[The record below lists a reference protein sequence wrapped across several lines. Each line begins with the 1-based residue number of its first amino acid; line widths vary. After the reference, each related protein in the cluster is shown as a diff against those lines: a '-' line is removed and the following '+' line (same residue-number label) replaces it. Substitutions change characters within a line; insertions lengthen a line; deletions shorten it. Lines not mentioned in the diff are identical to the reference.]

1 MLQTDFLAL
10 YRGQTVAEARL
21 VAITA
26 QREIVTRFIRE
37 LAGEAEGAEEQ
48 REPLRLVERG
58 RSSELWRQVVYSGCC
73 CVRW

>member
-26 QREIVTRFIRE
+26 EPKIVARFVRE

-48 REPLRLVERG
+48 REPLRLVERDG
-58 RSSELWRQVVYSGCC
+58 E
-73 CVRW
+73 